1 MRVDRTDGQYDL
13 VCGSIAPNLTLAC
26 IQLIR
31 DGKRYVI
38 IPQQRRCCMCCDA
51 AHGCG
56 VMRRDWLSTS
66 KY

>member
-38 IPQQRRCCMCCDA
+38 IP
-51 AHGCG
+51 
-56 VMRRDWLSTS
+56 
-66 KY
+66 